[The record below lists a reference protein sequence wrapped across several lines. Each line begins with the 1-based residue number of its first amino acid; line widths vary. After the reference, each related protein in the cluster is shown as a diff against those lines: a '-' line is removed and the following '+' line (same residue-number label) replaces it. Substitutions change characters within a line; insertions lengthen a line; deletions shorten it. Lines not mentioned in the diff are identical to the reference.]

1 MTKEHIDA
9 KAFFIILALT
19 LLWGF
24 NYSAIKFSNT
34 GLSPVF
40 TSFLRSAIASVC
52 GIAYCLIIKQKL
64 FHKGILLFHGAVV
77 GLLFGL
83 EFACLYFGL
92 LYTDSARSVIFMYL
106 SPFVVAIGAQIFL
119 KEKLNTLK
127 TIGLVLAF
135 LGIYFVF
142 RGKPATYNQYMLF
155 GDLLAIIAAIF
166 WGATTVYIKKF
177 LAEKVHAINTFL
189 YQLVFSVP
197 IIFICAF
204 ILEDTWVK
212 NFNIYIAASL
222 FYQSVIVAFI
232 SYFIWFKLI
241 YKYPVAKLSVFTFF
255 TPIFGVF
262 FGVLFYN
269 EELTFGLV
277 LGLIL
282 VCIGVYCVN
291 VKLNKKKT
299 GFSLDTKLHF

>member
-9 KAFFIILALT
+9 KGFLIILVLT

-34 GLSPVF
+34 GLSPIF

-52 GIAYCLIIKQKL
+52 GIAYCLIIRQKL
-64 FHKGILLFHGAVV
+64 FHKGILLFHGAIV

-83 EFACLYFGL
+83 EFVCLYFGL
-92 LYTDSARSVIFMYL
+92 LFTDSARSVIFMYL

-119 KEKLNTLK
+119 KEKIDTLK
-127 TIGLVLAF
+127 TVGLVLAF

-142 RGKPATYNQYMLF
+142 RGKPTTYNQYMLF
-155 GDLLAIIAAIF
+155 GDLLAIIAAVF
-166 WGATTVYIKKF
+166 WGATTVYIKRF

-197 IIFICAF
+197 IMLICAF

-212 NFNIYIAASL
+212 DFNIYIAASL

-241 YKYPVAKLSVFTFF
+241 YMYPVAKLSVFTFF

-269 EELTFGLV
+269 EELTFGLM

-282 VCIGVYCVN
+282 VCIGVFCVN
-291 VKLNKKKT
+291 YKLNRKNKIT
-299 GFSLDTKLHF
+299 A